1 MSRCFLTMRRFAR
14 QSRSRAGPSARMRRP
29 PLRSGFPALLGFVAV
44 AELAALTSFVTL
56 KHAATRMFTKRAA
69 RAATNPAMLGAA
81 DARWGLPGCGFVDRF
96 ADCAEALHPGCLSG
110 RRYPLWAHCGAA
122 SSGLLGSARA
132 ARFVNILGAA
142 CLNAASKASEVS
154 SAPEPKRSNAA
165 ESQRS
170 GDRHAVSPQR
180 VPPDATRE
188 RFARATRLRDHNL
201 A

>member
-1 MSRCFLTMRRFAR
+1 MSSCMQPVGTAVR
-14 QSRSRAGPSARMRRP
+14 QSRSRAGPRARMWRP
-29 PLRSGFPALLGFVAV
+29 PLRYGSPVVLGFEAV
-44 AELAALTSFVTL
+44 AELAAFTSFTAL
-56 KHAATRMFTKRAA
+56 KHAATSQSTRRAA
-69 RAATNPAMLGAA
+69 RAATNPVLLGAT
-81 DARWGLPGCGFVDRF
+81 DARAGLPGCDFVEPF
-96 ADCAEALHPGCLSG
+96 ANYAGTLHPGCLSG

-170 GDRHAVSPQR
+170 GDRHAVSPQW

-188 RFARATRLRDHNL
+188 QFARATRLRDHNL